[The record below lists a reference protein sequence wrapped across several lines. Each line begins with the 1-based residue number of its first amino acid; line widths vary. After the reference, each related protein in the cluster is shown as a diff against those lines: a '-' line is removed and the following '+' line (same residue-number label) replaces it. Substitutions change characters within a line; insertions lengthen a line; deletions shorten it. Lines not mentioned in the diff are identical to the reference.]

1 MLTRKKAL
9 WKMRMAVSFFF
20 FVQGVIFASWANR
33 IADVKVTLGLDERE
47 LGTVLFAIPV
57 GQVTAMMLSG
67 LLVNK
72 YGSRR
77 MMVLGSAL
85 YALCLVPLA
94 FASTAAWLM
103 AGLFFFGMAANLC
116 NASANTQAIGAER
129 YYGKTIMAS
138 FHALWSMG
146 GFLGGLISMGFV
158 AAGLGPKEQFIG
170 VFALVLISINIF
182 RGQLVQSDVKA
193 AEALA
198 EREPHKRF
206 KMLDKL
212 DGFVVFLGFMAF
224 CGMVCEGCMYDWS
237 GVYFKEVVAV
247 PDGLVQ
253 LGYVVCLSTMSAGRF
268 VSDFFVMRFGR
279 RAVVMA
285 SGLLIFTGMSAAVL
299 FPHIVPATL
308 GFLLVGFGISSTVPI
323 CYSLAGHS
331 AKMNSAMAVTTVA
344 SVGYLG
350 FLLGPPCIGHLA
362 KAISLRYTF
371 GVIAL
376 MGLVLVAGAM
386 HFPKRNSW
394 CRRSNC
400 VLKVF

>member
-9 WKMRMAVSFFF
+9 WKMRAAVSFFF

-33 IADVKVTLGLDERE
+33 IADVKVALGLDERE

-57 GQVTAMMLSG
+57 GQVVAMMLSG

-77 MMVLGSAL
+77 MMVLGSVL

-94 FASTAAWLM
+94 FATTAIWLM

-138 FHALWSMG
+138 FHALWSVG
-146 GFLGGLISMGFV
+146 GFLGGLISMGFA
-158 AAGLGPKEQFIG
+158 AAGLGPKEQFVG
-170 VFALVLISINIF
+170 VLALVLISINVF
-182 RGQLVQSDVKA
+182 RGQLVLSDVKA
-193 AEALA
+193 AAPA
-198 EREPHKRF
+198 VQDSNKRF
-206 KMLDKL
+206 RMLDKL

-268 VSDFFVMRFGR
+268 ISDFFVMRFGR
-279 RAVVMA
+279 RYVVMA

-299 FPHIVPATL
+299 FPQIVPATL

-362 KAISLRYTF
+362 KAISLHYTF
-371 GVIAL
+371 GVVAL
-376 MGLVLVAGAM
+376 MGLVLALGAM
-386 HFPKRNSW
+386 HFPKRDS
-394 CRRSNC
+394 
-400 VLKVF
+400 